1 MNQQDLGRKLRKARE
16 LAGLSQQDAADALE
30 LPRTAI
36 TQMEGGNRSV
46 STLELTKLSGLY
58 HQSASYFL
66 EETED
71 EEDEDMLVALYRIAP
86 GLDDEPEVKEQVNRY
101 LDWCRE
107 GHSLERILGRDHRS
121 GPPTYTESIP
131 RNVGD
136 AVSQGAKVAEQE
148 RKRLNLGHAPISDMS
163 ELINEQNIWA
173 SGADFPDSISGL
185 FLSHPSIGLA
195 IFVNSS
201 HTRAR
206 KRFSYAHEY
215 AHALLDR
222 EMEVTVSQTGNASEL
237 VEKRANAFA
246 AAFLMPADGIIA
258 MLKSL
263 DKGKP
268 SRAEIM
274 VFDVATNDRID
285 TSIRSNASDQRITY
299 QDVAILAHHF
309 GVSYQAATYRL
320 RSLNHISPKECNE
333 LLDKVDTGREYL
345 EVLDMFDDLEEPE
358 DKSLIKRELRNH
370 VVHLAIEAY
379 RREEISRGKLLE
391 LGKSLEIPSDKL
403 LNLAE
408 AACAN

>member
-1 MNQQDLGRKLRKARE
+1 MNQQDLGRKLKKARE
-16 LAGLSQQDAADALE
+16 LAGLSQQDAADVLE
-30 LPRTAI
+30 LPRTAV

-46 STLELTKLSGLY
+46 STLELTRLSGLY
-58 HQSASYFL
+58 HQPVSYFL
-66 EETED
+66 EETID
-71 EEDEDMLVALYRIAP
+71 EEGEDMLVALYRIAP
-86 GLDDEPEVKEQVNRY
+86 GLNDEPEVKEQVNRY

-107 GHSLERILGRDHRS
+107 GYNLEQILGRDHRM
-121 GPPTYTESIP
+121 GPPNYAESIP
-131 RNVGD
+131 RNVGE
-136 AVSQGAKVAEQE
+136 AVSQGAKIADQE
-148 RKRLNLGHAPISDMS
+148 RKRLNLGHAPIPDMS

-195 IFVNSS
+195 IFVNSG

-222 EMEVTVSQTGNASEL
+222 DMKVTVSQSGNASEL

-246 AAFLMPADGIIA
+246 AAFLMPADGITA

-268 SRAEIM
+268 SKAEIM

-320 RSLNHISPKECNE
+320 RSLNHISPKECND
-333 LLDKVDTGREYL
+333 LLDKVDIGREYL

-379 RREEISRGKLLE
+379 RREEISRGKLLD

>member
-1 MNQQDLGRKLRKARE
+1 MNQQDLGRKLKKARE
-16 LAGLSQQDAADALE
+16 LAGLSQQDAADMLE
-30 LPRTAI
+30 LPRTAV

-46 STLELTKLSGLY
+46 STLELTRLSGLY
-58 HQSASYFL
+58 HQPVSYFL
-66 EETED
+66 EETDD
-71 EEDEDMLVALYRIAP
+71 EEGEDMLVALYRIAP
-86 GLDDEPEVKEQVNRY
+86 GLSEDPEVKEQVNRH

-107 GHSLERILGRDHRS
+107 GYNLEQILGRDHRM
-121 GPPTYTESIP
+121 GPPTYSESIP
-131 RNVGD
+131 RTVGE
-136 AVSQGAKVAEQE
+136 AVSQGAKIADQE
-148 RKRLNLGHAPISDMS
+148 RKRLSLGHAPIPDMS

-195 IFVNSS
+195 IFVNSG

-222 EMEVTVSQTGNASEL
+222 DMKVTVSQRGNASEL

-246 AAFLMPADGIIA
+246 AAFLMPAGGIA
-258 MLKSL
+258 ALLKSL
-263 DKGKP
+263 DKGRP
-268 SRAEIM
+268 SKEEIM

-299 QDVAILAHHF
+299 QDVAILGNHF

-333 LLDKVDTGREYL
+333 LLDKVDVGREYL
-345 EVLDMFDDLEEPE
+345 EVLDMFDDLTDEE
-358 DKSLIKRELRNH
+358 DQKIINRELRGH
-370 VVHLAIEAY
+370 IVHLAIEAY
-379 RREEISRGKLLE
+379 RREEISRGKLLD